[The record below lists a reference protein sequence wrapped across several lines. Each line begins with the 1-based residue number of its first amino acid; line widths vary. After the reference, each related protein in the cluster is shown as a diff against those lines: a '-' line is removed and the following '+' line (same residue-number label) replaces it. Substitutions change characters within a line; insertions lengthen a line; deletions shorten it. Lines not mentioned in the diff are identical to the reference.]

1 MCIFKA
7 LSASLHGVAHNHYKK
22 FFYCDSV
29 PNDVLMVKAS
39 KKSVNSSV
47 DNEAENLIPDG
58 SVVAVNEGQWA
69 ILVSSGKVMEVR
81 LRFGSRRQFLW

>member
-1 MCIFKA
+1 M
-7 LSASLHGVAHNHYKK
+7 
-22 FFYCDSV
+22 

-47 DNEAENLIPDG
+47 DNEAENIIPDG

>member
-1 MCIFKA
+1 M
-7 LSASLHGVAHNHYKK
+7 
-22 FFYCDSV
+22 

-39 KKSVNSSV
+39 KKSVNSSA
-47 DNEAENLIPDG
+47 DNEAENIIPDG